1 MLDNLKKYKVILASN
16 SPRRKELLAGL
27 GVEYEVRT
35 LPDVDESYP
44 ETLRGA
50 DIPLYISSQQFF
62 PSRRVRGKNHLIF
75 LQII

>member
-1 MLDNLKKYKVILASN
+1 MMLDNLKKYKVILASN

-44 ETLRGA
+44 ETFAG
-50 DIPLYISSQQFF
+50 
-62 PSRRVRGKNHLIF
+62 RRIF
-75 LQII
+75 LSTYPGKRQMPTVI